1 MKGYFKTYKVVEAV
15 DNMSSFLEDNHC
27 LLLPREIALKLFP
40 DDNVNFKCTEPYY
53 KRGKNREQQYLLR
66 RLYLLVDEKI
76 YDKAVEYF
84 FTEFKEDIEIW
95 EEKFGKC
102 KDEGY
107 KIELYKSLSF
117 TYSSFAF
124 PDKPRMLQEK
134 YFGYLRDIIIDLE
147 GTYNGN
153 EKVKEIIEEMKFSLD
168 SIVPFEIINVEDLLW
183 VETCGRVTDYISKF
197 KPLMMENK
205 LVKDKFPSDDLELIG
220 QYHYIRHRNKFYN
233 SYNLS
238 MVGITIEQYKELY
251 DYFFKE
257 MSDSTSHII
266 VKIMIT
272 DNIEEKSSLY
282 EGLYFEIEANS
293 LHYDITMIPS
303 YIIEF
308 VENELKSEEASKLD
322 TETMKYLL
330 SIRNSYV
337 PFKFFNI

>member
-1 MKGYFKTYKVVEAV
+1 M
-15 DNMSSFLEDNHC
+15 
-27 LLLPREIALKLFP
+27 LPDR
-40 DDNVNFKCTEPYY
+40 
-53 KRGKNREQQYLLR
+53 
-66 RLYLLVDEKI
+66 
-76 YDKAVEYF
+76 
-84 FTEFKEDIEIW
+84 
-95 EEKFGKC
+95 
-102 KDEGY
+102 
-107 KIELYKSLSF
+107 
-117 TYSSFAF
+117 
-124 PDKPRMLQEK
+124 

-251 DYFFKE
+251 DHFFKE
-257 MSDSTSHII
+257 MSDSTNHII